1 MVHLVN
7 CQHSTCLRPA
17 REGWLD
23 KMANLVDRLYC
34 QETRLVVLGVLKGV
48 VTSNM
53 VDRVVRVQAVQTA
66 FH

>member
-34 QETRLVVLGVLKGV
+34 QETRLVVLKGV